1 MKQLKELYS
10 ISAHSGKEKKMR
22 RYVKRVC
29 EQMGAVCH
37 TDEAGNLYAVKG
49 YADTYP
55 CVVAHLD
62 EVHTGHSQGY
72 RVMEHEGVIYGYDIV
87 RKETCGIGADDKNGI
102 WVCLQAMARY
112 DVIKCAFFVGEEIGC
127 VGSSDADMSF
137 FADARFV
144 LQCDRRG
151 GSDFIVNAAGVELC
165 TDEFVKM
172 AGIETYGYHT
182 EHGSVTDVM
191 TLKERGLSVCACN
204 IACGYYNPHTSSE
217 ATVWSELCNCRD
229 LVFHIIDTIN
239 EVCPHEHTYY
249 GGYAS
254 YGKKGSGLLHEYWC
268 GSDTSS
274 QYAYDEQTNDLY
286 IEVEEGLNY
295 GLFDDSMVDLVFEN
309 RHYDYPLLSRDDF
322 DAVFEDVMLWHSDNV
337 NG

>member
-72 RVMEHEGVIYGYDIV
+72 RVMEHDGVIYGYDIL
-87 RKETCGIGADDKNGI
+87 RRETCGIGADDKNGI
-102 WVCLQAMARY
+102 WVCLQAMAKY

-151 GSDFIVNAAGVELC
+151 GSDFIVNAAGVDLC

-229 LVFHIIDTIN
+229 LVFHIIDTIE
-239 EVCPHEHTYY
+239 EVCPHDYDYGYGYY
-249 GGYAS
+249 KKS
-254 YGKKGSGLLHEYWC
+254 KKKG
-268 GSDTSS
+268 TSYFDWFDDGGNYS
-274 QYAYDEQTNDLY
+274 IEDQFNDLY
-286 IEVEEGLNY
+286 MEIDQGVSY
-295 GLFDDSMVDLVFEN
+295 GYYDDGAIDLVYECLHEN
-309 RHYDYPLLSRDDF
+309 YPLLSREDF
-322 DAVFEDVMLWHSDNV
+322 ENVFEDVMLWHRGDVAS
-337 NG
+337 